1 MKIYGSGFL
10 AKNLKKINVP
20 NNFFIYAAGVSNS
33 NLRDNKEFIREVK
46 LFRKILKKIHPKKKF
61 VYISSLSVENTSL
74 KNDPY
79 VKNKIKIE
87 NILKKECKD
96 YLIIRL
102 PQIVGKNKNVN
113 TLTNSIYNCFLND
126 KTFKLWK
133 NSKRNLIDID
143 DINYILEKYFKN
155 FEKNKKIINI
165 FNYKSVDVLR
175 LLKVFSNLFDKKIN
189 IKIVKKNN
197 RNINLNKIQKDTLLP
212 KFYYNN
218 LKKRNY
224 ILNMIAKYYL

>member
-10 AKNLKKINVP
+10 AKNLKKIYIP

-46 LFRKILKKIHPKKKF
+46 LFRKILKKIQTKKKF
-61 VYISSLSVENTSL
+61 VYISSLSVENKSL

-102 PQIVGKNKNVN
+102 PQIVGKNKNIN

-155 FEKNKKIINI
+155 FERTRK
-165 FNYKSVDVLR
+165 
-175 LLKVFSNLFDKKIN
+175 LLIYSTIS
-189 IKIVKKNN
+189 
-197 RNINLNKIQKDTLLP
+197 LLM
-212 KFYYNN
+212 F
-218 LKKRNY
+218 
-224 ILNMIAKYYL
+224 

>member
-1 MKIYGSGFL
+1 MKIYGRGFL
-10 AKNLKKINVP
+10 AKNLKKIHVP
-20 NNFFIYAAGVSNS
+20 NNLVIYAAGVSNS
-33 NLRDNKEFIREVK
+33 NLRNNKEFLREIK
-46 LFRKILKKIHPKKKF
+46 LFRKIFKKIHSRKKF
-61 VYISSLSVENTSL
+61 VYISSLSVENKSL

-102 PQIVGKNKNVN
+102 PQIVGKNKNKN
-113 TLTNSIYNCFLND
+113 TLTNSIYNCFVNNS
-126 KTFKLWK
+126 TFKLWK
-133 NSKRNLIDID
+133 DSKRNLIDIE

-155 FEKNKKIINI
+155 LKENNKIINI
-165 FNYKSVDVLR
+165 FNYKSVDVLK
-175 LLKVFSNLFDKKIN
+175 LLRVFSNLLNKKIN
-189 IKIVKKNN
+189 IKVIKKNN
-197 RNINLNKIQKDTLLP
+197 RNIDLRKIKKDTLLP

-224 ILNMIAKYYL
+224 ILNMITKYYL

>member
-10 AKNLKKINVP
+10 AKNLKKINIP

-33 NLRDNKEFIREVK
+33 NLRDNKEFIREII

-61 VYISSLSVENTSL
+61 VYISSLSVENISL

-87 NILKKECKD
+87 SILKKECKD

-113 TLTNSIYNCFLND
+113 TLTNSIYDCFLND

-155 FEKNKKIINI
+155 FEENKKIINI

-197 RNINLNKIQKDTLLP
+197 RNINLSKIQKDTLLP
-212 KFYYNN
+212 KFSF
-218 LKKRNY
+218 KHW
-224 ILNMIAKYYL
+224 

>member
-10 AKNLKKINVP
+10 AKNLKKIYVP

-46 LFRKILKKIHPKKKF
+46 LFRKILKKIQTKKKF
-61 VYISSLSVENTSL
+61 VYISSLSVENKSL

-102 PQIVGKNKNVN
+102 PQIVGKNKNIN

-155 FEKNKKIINI
+155 FEENKKIINI

-175 LLKVFSNLFDKKIN
+175 LLKVFSNLLDKKIN
-189 IKIVKKNN
+189 IKIVKK
-197 RNINLNKIQKDTLLP
+197 IIE
-212 KFYYNN
+212 
-218 LKKRNY
+218 
-224 ILNMIAKYYL
+224 ILI